1 VFSLDAMVRDTV
13 SLIAPVEC
21 VGCGMPDKSLCGE
34 CAVSLRGTAIDV
46 QLAIS
51 REFFGRP
58 VRACAPYSGRSR
70 AVVLGFKDHGHH
82 RIAPFLAQSLIS
94 LLDPLMSS
102 NPDAVIVPVPS
113 SPRGRLRR
121 GIEPT
126 LVLAQHVKRSRPR
139 WATIGALRP
148 RYTLPNLISP
158 AAKSLTRR
166 ERLHRP
172 RQLRLTHDIRNRRVI
187 VLDDV
192 ITTGSTLEACARVI
206 REGGGEVIAA
216 LALAAT
222 PRSGH
227 SAVAQSVNRG

>member
-1 VFSLDAMVRDTV
+1 VHDTV
-13 SLIAPVEC
+13 SLIFPVEC

-34 CAVSLRGTAIDV
+34 CASSLRGKAIDV

-70 AVVLGFKDHGHH
+70 AVVLGFKDHGHY

-102 NPDAVIVPVPS
+102 HPDAVIVPVPS

-126 LVLAQHVKRSRPR
+126 LVLAEQVKQSRPR
-139 WATIGALRP
+139 WATLALLRP
-148 RYTLPNLISP
+148 RYTLSSLNSP
-158 AAKSLTRR
+158 AAKGLTRH

-172 RQLRLTHDIRNRRVI
+172 RQLRLTRDIRDRRVI

-192 ITTGSTLEACARVI
+192 VTTGSTLEACARMI
-206 REGGGEVIAA
+206 RENGGEVIAA
-216 LALAAT
+216 VALAAT

-227 SAVAQSVNRG
+227 SPSAQSVNRG